1 MTKKS
6 ILTLVILAVAFIA
19 ILLVATFFDLDIN
32 IALANSE
39 SVFGQFFAL
48 FGEATAWLILP
59 IAGVILFQAVTKD
72 NKFRNYLK
80 ALWFVLTFVG
90 FVMLVKYFFE
100 EIVIEIKWSLLYEIF
115 FALLFSVLSILG
127 TSKIDKNVMRKLA
140 IFAIFALVALAISQA
155 VTTVLKGLWGRQ
167 RFRNMPT
174 DDYSGFDPWY
184 KPNWFKKG
192 SGGAFVSDYAGHPDE
207 DAFKSFPSGHT
218 MAASLS
224 FIVIMLPDLFEK
236 LKKYKL
242 WFYVVPAIYTAA
254 VAISR
259 IVIRA
264 HFLSDVLAG
273 ATIGLSGVFL
283 SRYLVILIKNKIVAK
298 YNSKLND
305 SEEDFDQPLEE
316 VIEDIVAEDTVVEN
330 AVAED
335 TVVENAVA
343 EDVVE

>member
-19 ILLVATFFDLDIN
+19 ILLVATFFDLNIN

-48 FGEATAWLILP
+48 FGEATAWLIIP
-59 IAGVILFQAVTKD
+59 VCGVILFQAVTKD
-72 NKFRNYLK
+72 NKFKNYLK
-80 ALWFVLTFVG
+80 IVWLILTFIG
-90 FVMLVKYFFE
+90 FFMVVKYFFE
-100 EIVIEIKWSLLYEIF
+100 EMVNESKWGILYELV
-115 FALLFSVLSILG
+115 FAFMFTLFSILG
-127 TSKIDKNVMRKLA
+127 TCKIDKKVMKKLV
-140 IFAIFALVALAISQA
+140 IFAVFALVALAISQA

-167 RFRNMPT
+167 RFRNMPE
-174 DDYSGFDPWY
+174 DDYSAFDPWY

-192 SGGAFVSDYAGHPDE
+192 SGGAFVSDYAGHADS

-224 FIVIMLPDLFEK
+224 FIIIMLPDLFEK

-242 WFYVVPAIYTAA
+242 WFYVVPAIYTVA

-259 IVIRA
+259 IVFRA

-273 ATIGLSGVFL
+273 ATIGIASVFL
-283 SRYLVILIKNKIVAK
+283 SRFLVILIRDKINA
-298 YNSKLND
+298 KLNLEKND
-305 SEEDFDQPLEE
+305 DGSAKDLALEE
-316 VIEDIVAEDTVVEN
+316 VVDIAIVENEIAEDTIVETI
-330 AVAED
+330 E
-335 TVVENAVA
+335 EK
-343 EDVVE
+343 